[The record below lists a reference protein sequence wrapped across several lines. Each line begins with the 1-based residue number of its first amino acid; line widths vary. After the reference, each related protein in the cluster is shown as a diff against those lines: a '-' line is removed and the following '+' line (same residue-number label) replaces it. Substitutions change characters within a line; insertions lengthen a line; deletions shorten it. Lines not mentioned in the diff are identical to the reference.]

1 MNAELGSVTTAP
13 LAVSGAVRYRLRQ
26 SFIYEYDGPVR
37 DLVHRLVVVPPH
49 VHHDQLLRS
58 GTVEVSDPRA
68 DVRWHEDAFG
78 NRHCVVR
85 LARVPRRL
93 ELLVTVAADR
103 TPAPF
108 IPQPRRHP
116 AAAAARWRRPSALTA
131 VTAEIAALARRHA
144 VPGDVLATA
153 DAFCALVQERISYGF
168 DATDVDTTAA
178 EALAIGTGVCQDQA
192 HLMLALCR
200 SVGVAARYVS
210 GHLVGQGGTHAW
222 TEVLTGGHAVAFDPC
237 HGRRTDAR
245 YVTVAVGRD
254 YRDVPPTSGSYSGR
268 GRGRLTT
275 SRVLESEP
283 VSA

>member
-1 MNAELGSVTTAP
+1 MTA
-13 LAVSGAVRYRLRQ
+13 AVRYRLRQ
-26 SFIYEYDGPVR
+26 TFTYEYDGPVH
-37 DLVHRLVVVPPH
+37 DLVHRLVVVPPP
-49 VHHDQLLRS
+49 VHGDQLLRS
-58 GTVEVSDPRA
+58 GTVEVSDPAA

-85 LARVPRRL
+85 LARVPRRF
-93 ELLVTVAADR
+93 ELVVGVVAER
-103 TPAPF
+103 STAPF

-116 AAAAARWRRPSALTA
+116 SVAPVRWRQPSALTA
-131 VTAEIAALARRHA
+131 ATDEIASLARRHA
-144 VPGDVLATA
+144 EPGDVLATA
-153 DAFCALVQERISYGF
+153 DAFCALVRDRISYGF

-178 EALAIGTGVCQDQA
+178 QALEIGTGVCQDQA

-200 SVGVAARYVS
+200 SVGIAARYVS

-222 TEVLTGGHAVAFDPC
+222 TEVLTGGGRAVAFDPC

-254 YRDVPPTSGSYSGR
+254 YRDVPPTSGSFSGSA
-268 GRGRLTT
+268 RGRLTT

-283 VSA
+283 LAA